1 MPHGDVCVPAI
12 EIAASRSSCDGLHE
26 ALVALART
34 SASIFPQSGHT
45 IATIGGE
52 DPAMGKNIAAIV
64 VIFLFTTCAWVIL
77 GTSVVA
83 RTGSADSGLSKD
95 VQSNWGSAQQQ
106 SPPVAISSHSVQK
119 AVQENQNGV
128 TFTKAVE
135 ENVDTPLPIEQS
147 RIRVALDLEQRQKGL
162 LWFATYRVAF
172 HGDYVFRNAAAS
184 DKVTIKLVFPAPDAI
199 YDDLVL
205 RADGQPLPFTTEKG
219 TVSAVIHRPPGSAI
233 HLEVGYRSQGLST
246 WDYKLGENVSQVRDF
261 TMEMQTNFNAI
272 DFPQGGLSPT
282 TKKKIDHGWLLT
294 WKYSN
299 LVTGYR
305 IGMVLPEKLQPG
317 PLAGRISFFAPVS
330 LLFFFFLM
338 FIITTLRGIDLH
350 PMHYFFLATS
360 FFAFHLLLAYLA
372 DHISIH
378 AAFAI
383 CSAVSIFLVV
393 SYLRIV
399 VGSRFAFVEAALA
412 QFIYLVM
419 FSYAFF
425 FQGFTGLSI
434 TIGAIVTLFV
444 VMQMTARIDWGRRPT
459 VNQG

>member
-1 MPHGDVCVPAI
+1 MGKH
-12 EIAASRSSCDGLHE
+12 IAVIIFIFLSTTFAWMILGASIVARSS
-26 ALVALART
+26 
-34 SASIFPQSGHT
+34 SAG
-45 IATIGGE
+45 
-52 DPAMGKNIAAIV
+52 
-64 VIFLFTTCAWVIL
+64 
-77 GTSVVA
+77 
-83 RTGSADSGLSKD
+83 SGLTRG

-106 SPPVAISSHSVQK
+106 SPPSAFTIHIEPRT
-119 AVQENQNGV
+119 QEETVNGV
-128 TFTKAVE
+128 VTKKVINAPVE
-135 ENVDTPLPIEQS
+135 TALQIEQS

-172 HGDYVFRNAAAS
+172 HGDYVMRNNTPYDAIT
-184 DKVTIKLVFPAPDAI
+184 VKLVFPAPDAI
-199 YDDLVL
+199 YDDLVV
-205 RADGQPLPFTTEKG
+205 RADGQPLALATANGEVYG
-219 TVSAVIHRPPGSAI
+219 VIRRPPGTPI
-233 HLEVGYRSQGLST
+233 HLEVGYRSQGLGT
-246 WDYKLGENVSQVRDF
+246 WDYKLGDNVSQVHDF
-261 TMEMQTNFNAI
+261 VLQMTTNFDAI

-282 TKKKIDHGWLLT
+282 MKAKSGSGWLLT

-305 IGMVLPEKLQPG
+305 IGMVMPEKLQPG

-330 LLFFFFLM
+330 LLFFFFLI

-360 FFAFHLLLAYLA
+360 FFAFHLLLAYLV

-399 VGSRFAFVEAALA
+399 IGPRFAFFEAALT
-412 QFIYLVM
+412 QFIYLVL

-425 FQGFTGLSI
+425 FDGFTGLSI

-444 VMQMTARIDWGRRPT
+444 VMQLTARIDWRRPA
-459 VNQG
+459 VREAA

>member
-1 MPHGDVCVPAI
+1 VHRGIARQFLYWRA
-12 EIAASRSSCDGLHE
+12 AAS
-26 ALVALART
+26 
-34 SASIFPQSGHT
+34 IIPQLRHT
-45 IATIGGE
+45 IATIGG
-52 DPAMGKNIAAIV
+52 DDLDMGKNIAAIV
-64 VIFLFTTCAWVIL
+64 VIFLFTTCAWIIL
-77 GTSVVA
+77 GTSVMA

-106 SPPVAISSHSVQK
+106 SPPAAVSTHTAQK
-119 AVQENQNGV
+119 TVHENRNGV
-128 TFTKAVE
+128 TITNSVD

-147 RIRVALDLEQRQKGL
+147 RVRVALDLEQRQKGL

-172 HGDYVFRNAAAS
+172 HGDYVFRNAPAS
-184 DKVTIKLVFPAPDAI
+184 DKVTVKLVFPAPDAI
-199 YDDLVL
+199 YDDLIL
-205 RADGQPLPFTTEKG
+205 RADGQPLPLTTENG

-261 TMEMQTNFNAI
+261 TMEMTTNFDAI

-282 TKKKIDHGWLLT
+282 MKKKTDHGWLLT

-399 VGSRFAFVEAALA
+399 IGSRFAFVEASLA
-412 QFIYLVM
+412 QFIYLVL

-434 TIGAIVTLFV
+434 TIGAIITLFV
-444 VMQMTARIDWGRRPT
+444 VMQMTARIDWGAPRT
-459 VNQG
+459 SSAS